1 MNSSTTHLYSSQ
13 NAEGSQ
19 SRYSQQPFNS
29 YTSQNT
35 LYDPNWNASSKL
47 STVSIDN
54 NEKSATSAPRLGPQ
68 NPSSPVGKDGLYAT
82 GGYAQGPPRSPSPTP
97 SELEAAKRGVIDW
110 KKLFSWRTWA
120 KKKYIPWYLAAIV
133 CLVLVALMTLYHK
146 EIVNWLKPAA
156 QWMQQF
162 KFGWIIPI
170 VVLFVI
176 SFPPLFGHE
185 IVAVLCGLVWG
196 LGVGFA
202 IVAVG
207 TLLGEI
213 GNYYAFKYC
222 CSARGEKLEKQKM
235 SYACLARVVREGGFK
250 IALIAR
256 LSAIPGHFTTA
267 VFSTCGMGIFVFTL
281 AAILSLPKQF
291 ITVYL
296 GVILEQSNDTP
307 EEQAKN
313 KTSRIISDVVL
324 AVTFVITVAAGWW
337 IWREMQRV
345 QPAVFRER
353 RLAKKK
359 VLASSMETQYLAG
372 SSNVDVHSMSDDM
385 NPVRPNDNKLGGY
398 GYTGMGHPVPSTD
411 AIVEPVPTRD
421 VEAWPMS
428 EMKSHGYPPA
438 PYSDPY
444 TQSQNSGRQPVNYD
458 VSSNYHRKSRAPEK
472 APQLGDVSNLTGPRR
487 KGREGFETS
496 ESTVGM
502 GSWGGILRD
511 GSETQIGQNQDD
523 QATPRATTFSQQ
535 QSPLPATQS
544 SYLRDGADEH
554 GRIGSQG
561 GLAALGAPL
570 GGGETISVT
579 PRNLPGARQSV
590 EYSGHV
596 GGRSMR
602 AVVEGSD
609 SDLAYMQASPPSGHH
624 LQQATTSSYS
634 SPQSQTQYSRPSH
647 ANSPALDGTGGRTLV
662 RTRDMSAG
670 TFGDQPSVHSREYAS
685 SGFTEERDEPFIPPG
700 RR

>member
-1 MNSSTTHLYSSQ
+1 MSSSTSHLYPFQKAESSQ
-13 NAEGSQ
+13 SHHNL
-19 SRYSQQPFNS
+19 QPFGS

-35 LYDPNWNASSKL
+35 LYDPNWNAGSKSSTL
-47 STVSIDN
+47 ANIT
-54 NEKSATSAPRLGPQ
+54 NEKHAPLPSRFGPQ
-68 NPSSPVGKDGLYAT
+68 APTNTVGKEGPYAS
-82 GGYAQGPPRSPSPTP
+82 GGYAQGPPRTPSPTP

-120 KKKYIPWYLAAIV
+120 KKKYIPWYLALVV

-146 EIVNWLKPAA
+146 EIVKWLTPAA
-156 QWMQQF
+156 QWMKKF
-162 KFGWIIPI
+162 KYGWIVPI

-185 IVAVLCGLVWG
+185 IVAVLCGVVWG

-267 VFSTCGMGIFVFTL
+267 VFSTCGMGIVVFTL

-296 GVILEQSNDTP
+296 GVILEQSNDSP

-324 AVTFVITVAAGWW
+324 VITFLITVAAGWW

-353 RLAKKK
+353 RQAKKK
-359 VLASSMETQYLAG
+359 MLAPSMETQHLAAG
-372 SSNVDVHSMSDDM
+372 SNVDVHSMSDDM
-385 NPVRPNDNKLGGY
+385 TPVRQNDGKLGVY
-398 GYTGMGHPVPSTD
+398 GYSGMGQPAPSTD
-411 AIVEPVPTRD
+411 TIAAPVPQHK
-421 VEAWPMS
+421 VEEWPMG
-428 EMKSHGYPPA
+428 EIKAYEYPPA
-438 PYSDPY
+438 AYSDPY
-444 TQSQNSGRQPVNYD
+444 AQNQAPGRQPVSYD
-458 VSSNYHRKSRAPEK
+458 VSNYRKSRAPEK
-472 APQLGDVSNLTGPRR
+472 APQLGEVINLTGPRR

-496 ESTVGM
+496 EASTVGM
-502 GSWGGILRD
+502 GSWGGILKD
-511 GSETQIGQNQDD
+511 GSEPHTRHGQDD
-523 QATPRATTFSQQ
+523 QATPRAATFSQQ
-535 QSPLPATQS
+535 PMPPLPQT
-544 SYLRDGADEH
+544 RDGADEY
-554 GRIGSQG
+554 GRIASQT
-561 GLAALGAPL
+561 GLGALGAPL

-579 PRNLPGARQSV
+579 PRNVPAARRSIEQ
-590 EYSGHV
+590 SGHI

-609 SDLAYMQASPPSGHH
+609 SDLAYMQSSSPPAGHH
-624 LQQATTSSYS
+624 LLETTSSSYAS
-634 SPQSQTQYSRPSH
+634 SQMQSQYSRPSYN
-647 ANSPALDGTGGRTLV
+647 APRGLDHPGGRPFIQA
-662 RTRDMSAG
+662 RDASVG
-670 TFGDQPSVHSREYAS
+670 TFGEQQSLHSREYAS

-700 RR
+700 RK